1 VIGVLAAQY
10 FVLLGIWNT
19 ELYAGYTE
27 SVDEAKQVVK
37 AVPTGSDA
45 EIRTYL
51 TGQAAE
57 DSDVAK
63 PASVSE
69 DDIKHFRERE
79 LPQYRDLASEKITRD
94 QFLAGNDS
102 EKANKF
108 ENQQADTF
116 KGLFVMIAFN
126 MYGVISLALGGGL
139 AYKLSAN
146 A

>member
-1 VIGVLAAQY
+1 
-10 FVLLGIWNT
+10 
-19 ELYAGYTE
+19 
-27 SVDEAKQVVK
+27 
-37 AVPTGSDA
+37 
-45 EIRTYL
+45 
-51 TGQAAE
+51 
-57 DSDVAK
+57 VAK